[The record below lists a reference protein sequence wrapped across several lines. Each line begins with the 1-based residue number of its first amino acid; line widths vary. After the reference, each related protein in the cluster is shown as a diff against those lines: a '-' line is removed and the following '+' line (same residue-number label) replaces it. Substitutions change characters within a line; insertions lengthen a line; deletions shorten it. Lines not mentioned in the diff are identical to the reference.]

1 MKEKINNKNIVFWGG
16 KAACGTTSNLAALA
30 SYMAYFHGYRMR
42 LCQTD
47 GTTLRTYFTE
57 SALEVTQRKGMF
69 LRNTGSID
77 EQRKMTFIDCGR
89 RTDEWTRQI
98 MKKADLVVINLP
110 QTVEAF
116 DTFFLQHVR
125 FSAKSVYLVSYYQKG
140 AFYNQ
145 QKLQWLYRIPTE
157 QIAVVPFNPEFQLA
171 CERGHLD
178 HYMCK
183 EAPFYVSEI
192 RRYFLRELDCAMNR
206 MIQQL

>member
-1 MKEKINNKNIVFWGG
+1 
-16 KAACGTTSNLAALA
+16 
-30 SYMAYFHGYRMR
+30 
-42 LCQTD
+42 
-47 GTTLRTYFTE
+47 
-57 SALEVTQRKGMF
+57 
-69 LRNTGSID
+69 
-77 EQRKMTFIDCGR
+77 
-89 RTDEWTRQI
+89 

-110 QTVEAF
+110 QTVETF

-125 FSAKSVYLVSYYQKG
+125 FSAKSVYLVSCYQKG

-178 HYMCK
+178 RYMCK
-183 EAPFYVSEI
+183 EAPFYVSET

-206 MIQQL
+206 MIEQL